1 MGGSELLRTEK
12 KYVKSKN
19 YESYIDLSNHYPGY
33 GHGKGGGRS
42 RHRGV
47 YLGACGNQR
56 RLRHGLFTNRQRRA
70 NS

>member
-33 GHGKGGGRS
+33 GHGKGGGR
-42 RHRGV
+42 GAGTGAFDP
-47 YLGACGNQR
+47 GACGNQR
-56 RLRHGLFTNRQRRA
+56 RLRHGLFRTGR